1 MARPRSALCER
12 VWDIADCKSLA
23 TRKLFPQTTIKLSC
37 MNLIILYR
45 NPCINELSQWS
56 VYCSILASEGQYKIL
71 ILYLHPALQK
81 LSILF
86 TEKGQLSNCSFALS
100 SFLLQ
105 DTCNLLY
112 AYTEQ
117 FVACTT
123 ECVLITVQNS
133 VTCCLERLNLVVSGS
148 GEWWEVN
155 RVRSGLTREL
165 DHSRNRNHECREVA
179 SLTLAIAI
187 TNIMTGLHS

>member
-100 SFLLQ
+100 PKITNEPPKFSMIAQ
-105 DTCNLLY
+105 WC
-112 AYTEQ
+112 AVEIAPIA
-117 FVACTT
+117 VACRSVPA
-123 ECVLITVQNS
+123 CPLWPSASSHAPYGLYVQHWFNWWGK
-133 VTCCLERLNLVVSGS
+133 RLSPTLQPYI
-148 GEWWEVN
+148 
-155 RVRSGLTREL
+155 LFTRWG
-165 DHSRNRNHECREVA
+165 
-179 SLTLAIAI
+179 SLTQA
-187 TNIMTGLHS
+187 MKQYRK

>member
-1 MARPRSALCER
+1 MSILNDQYTAVYFLLKGSIEYWFYTYTLPS
-12 VWDIADCKSLA
+12 KSL
-23 TRKLFPQTTIKLSC
+23 
-37 MNLIILYR
+37 
-45 NPCINELSQWS
+45 
-56 VYCSILASEGQYKIL
+56 VYY
-71 ILYLHPALQK
+71 
-81 LSILF
+81 SILF